1 MSVVKSKRSQ
11 SKIEFEQL
19 YFQVA
24 DGVDTLV
31 EHNACH
37 KTLRKMDLLYKSLF
51 PQSEPQKRKSRN
63 KLCKDIYVD
72 ANKNDL
78 NTIINF

>member
-1 MSVVKSKRSQ
+1 MLDNGSMTITDIKNCYKSWRGSVV
-11 SKIEFEQL
+11 
-19 YFQVA
+19 
-24 DGVDTLV
+24 VD
-31 EHNACH
+31 HNACH

-78 NTIINF
+78 NTIVNF